1 MPRPR
6 LSHAAAAVG
15 LLLAG
20 AAAGDE
26 LVVTAED
33 VIARQCLGT
42 PACRIG
48 ALELTA
54 GPTPQARLTRQ
65 HYSGVTG
72 IGVAATDTG
81 ADRDDEIQGPIL
93 DRGLAGE
100 SVILAFDRPHRI
112 ARLVVAHLYNPDM
125 PGDPP
130 ETAVIEGFR
139 AGQSLGALRL
149 TSVDDDLGAFAL
161 EGTAGVGA
169 VRRLDTLAGQYVL
182 FEPFDGAVDR
192 VVLGAAPV
200 PSGDTADYSFVAL
213 TAAPGT

>member
-6 LSHAAAAVG
+6 PSHAAAVLAA
-15 LLLAG
+15 LLAG
-20 AAAGDE
+20 SAAGEE

-33 VIARQCLGT
+33 AIAAGCIAM
-42 PACRIG
+42 PACRVG
-48 ALELTA
+48 GLELTA
-54 GPTPQARLTRQ
+54 GPAPEARFSRQ

-72 IGVAATDTG
+72 LGVAATDTG

-93 DRGLAGE
+93 DRGLPGE

-112 ARLVVAHLYNPDM
+112 TRLVVAHLYNPDM

-130 ETAVIEGFR
+130 ETAVIEGFLE
-139 AGQSLGALRL
+139 GQSLGALRL

-169 VRRLDTLAGQYVL
+169 VRRLDTLAGQYVFL
-182 FEPFDGAVDR
+182 EPFAGPVDQ
-192 VVLGAAPV
+192 VLLGAAPV
-200 PSGDTADYSFVAL
+200 ASGDTADYSFVSL
-213 TAAPGT
+213 TAAPGE